1 MTTSHPVF
9 PPFSRE
15 DAAERVRVELISY
28 GDTPE
33 QVIEIY
39 QPEKNSSSTLLLLH
53 GGYWR
58 NLFDAEHMRP
68 LGVALAEAGW
78 QVAIPE
84 FRRVAGQ
91 PDLTLIDLRNAL
103 SHISGPLTLIGY
115 SSGGHLALLLAA
127 ENVSVEKVIAL
138 APVTDLI
145 ASQERGLGR
154 DAVRE
159 WLGCD
164 AIDRPDLDPA
174 RQPSP
179 EIPTIFIHGELD
191 ERVPL
196 DLTESYCEKARQEG
210 RPIELIKL
218 AGTSHF
224 QMMEIPSE
232 TYSAILQSLI
242 E

>member
-1 MTTSHPVF
+1 MSATHPVF
-9 PPFSRE
+9 PSFSRD
-15 DAAERVRVELISY
+15 DAAKEVAVDLISY
-28 GDTPE
+28 GDAPE

-39 QPEKNSSSTLLLLH
+39 QPDNKSSSTLLLLH

-58 NLFDAEHMRP
+58 SLFDCEHIRP
-68 LGVALAEAGW
+68 LGIALAKAGW
-78 QVAIPE
+78 RVAIPE
-84 FRRVAGQ
+84 FRRVAGE
-91 PDLTLIDLRNAL
+91 PALTLTDIRSAI
-103 SHISGPLTLIGY
+103 SHISGPITLIGY

-127 ENVSVEKVIAL
+127 EFASIKKVIAL

-145 ASQERGLGR
+145 VSQERGLGR

-174 RQPSP
+174 LQPTP
-179 EIPTIFIHGELD
+179 AVPTIFIHGEMD

-196 DLTESYCEKARQEG
+196 DLSERYCEKAAQEG
-210 RPIELIKL
+210 RPIELLKL

-224 QMMEIPSE
+224 EMMDIPSE
-232 TYSAILQSLI
+232 TYSAILQSLVM
-242 E
+242 